1 MLLNMPIGACC
12 GWVQT
17 KNNAGIWLPEV
28 PYGFYE
34 LKDTKQTIAI
44 NSLNPNNVN
53 YNYILAKLLFDINN
67 TNTNDN
73 GYSTFSLPELAPI
86 YNDKNHRIIFMIK
99 YFVGGMIYGFKTY

>member
-17 KNNAGIWLPEV
+17 KNDAGKWLPEV

-34 LKDTKQTIAI
+34 LKNTKQTIAI

-53 YNYILAKLLFDINN
+53 YNYILARLLFDIS
-67 TNTNDN
+67 NDSYN
-73 GYSTFSLPELAPI
+73 IQYSTFELPAFSPI
-86 YNDKNHRIIFMIK
+86 NIDNNTRIIQMIK
-99 YFVGGMIYGFKTY
+99 YNFNIILR